1 MVHAWAPS
9 SRDLAALR
17 HGHGRLRFGWRR
29 KSSEASDVSHGG
41 MIRRARWAI
50 ATVFFVNGLVIASWV
65 PHIPA
70 IKGRHALG
78 DGELGL
84 VLLAMAAGS
93 VLSLPAA
100 GWLVG
105 RLGSRAMTATAGV
118 ALCLALP
125 MPVLSVRVALRAAE
139 HVSLRAALGIVCAAW
154 ALVAVGARRI
164 PA

>member
-1 MVHAWAPS
+1 
-9 SRDLAALR
+9 
-17 HGHGRLRFGWRR
+17 
-29 KSSEASDVSHGG
+29 
-41 MIRRARWAI
+41 MIRRARCAI

-70 IKGRHALG
+70 IKGRHAPG

-105 RLGSRAMTATAGV
+105 RLGSRAMTATASV

-125 MPVLSVRVALRAAE
+125 LPVLSGSVALLSLSLALLGASNGVLD
-139 HVSLRAALGIVCAAW
+139 VSMNAHALSIERHYRHAIMSSFH
-154 ALVAVGARRI
+154 AVGARRI
-164 PA
+164 PAVTPERGGGHVL

>member
-1 MVHAWAPS
+1 
-9 SRDLAALR
+9 
-17 HGHGRLRFGWRR
+17 
-29 KSSEASDVSHGG
+29 
-41 MIRRARWAI
+41 MIRRARWAM
-50 ATVFFVNGLVIASWV
+50 AAGFFVNGLVIASWV

-105 RLGSRAMTATAGV
+105 RLGSRGMTAAAGV

-125 MPVLSVRVALRAAE
+125 MPVLSGSVALLLLSLALLGASNGVLDVSMNAHALSVERHYPRAIMSSFHALF
-139 HVSLRAALGIVCAAW
+139 SLGG
-154 ALVAVGARRI
+154 AVGAALAGVAMWLGI
-164 PA
+164 GDAAH

>member
-1 MVHAWAPS
+1 
-9 SRDLAALR
+9 
-17 HGHGRLRFGWRR
+17 
-29 KSSEASDVSHGG
+29 

-105 RLGSRAMTATAGV
+105 RLGSRAMTTTAGV
-118 ALCLALP
+118 ALCLAP
-125 MPVLSVRVALRAAE
+125 SPADSRAEAWPCSRFPWPCWAPRTE
-139 HVSLRAALGIVCAAW
+139 CATF
-154 ALVAVGARRI
+154 R
-164 PA
+164 

>member
-1 MVHAWAPS
+1 
-9 SRDLAALR
+9 
-17 HGHGRLRFGWRR
+17 
-29 KSSEASDVSHGG
+29 

-93 VLSLPAA
+93 GCHCRPRAGSWDALEAA
-100 GWLVG
+100 
-105 RLGSRAMTATAGV
+105 R
-118 ALCLALP
+118 
-125 MPVLSVRVALRAAE
+125 
-139 HVSLRAALGIVCAAW
+139 
-154 ALVAVGARRI
+154 
-164 PA
+164 